1 MTQKA
6 KTKPDTVTLTR
17 FEFEELLI
25 YAERYAIGRM
35 SYAPHT
41 VCGMIRDYIHGLTI
55 NTLSVLIRDITQAK
69 DESNLGSDTIDAPVW
84 ISTLGNLKYE
94 LEKRP

>member
-25 YAERYAIGRM
+25 YSERYAIGRM
-35 SYAPHT
+35 SYAPQT
-41 VCGMIRDYIHGLTI
+41 VCDMIMSQIHGLTI
-55 NTLSVLIRDITQAK
+55 NTLSVLIRDITQAREDK
-69 DESNLGSDTIDAPVW
+69 NLGSDTIDAPVW

-94 LEKRP
+94 LEMRP